1 MHACGKSE
9 STVWRKEQISKGK
22 IVNWALDMLSG
33 ITGVLWVG
41 GTDPSELL
49 QKHEARGEESCIG
62 QEAGMKSCCG
72 PF

>member
-1 MHACGKSE
+1 
-9 STVWRKEQISKGK
+9 
-22 IVNWALDMLSG
+22 MLSG
-33 ITGVLWVG
+33 ITGVPWVG